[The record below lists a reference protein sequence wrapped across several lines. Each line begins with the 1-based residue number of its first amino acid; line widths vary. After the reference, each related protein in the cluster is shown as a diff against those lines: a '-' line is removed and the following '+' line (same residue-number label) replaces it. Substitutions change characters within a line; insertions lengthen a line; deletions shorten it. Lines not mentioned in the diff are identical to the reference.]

1 MSGMSIEGNKA
12 AFGGA
17 GAQRALE
24 TKIEAKQTAEITKTL
39 GINFDKKND
48 FSVEL
53 NYSKG
58 EGESGK
64 VFATPKDLAELKE
77 IAKAT
82 VTAEEKMGAS
92 TPITVKQN
100 GQVLGTIDPKE
111 ILNK

>member
-1 MSGMSIEGNKA
+1 MSVQGSKA

-17 GAQRALE
+17 GTQRALE
-24 TKIEAKQTAEITKTL
+24 TKIDAKQASEITKTL
-39 GINFDKKND
+39 GVNLDKDND

-53 NYSKG
+53 NYTKDDG
-58 EGESGK
+58 TMGK
-64 VFATPKDLAELKE
+64 TFITPKDLVEVKE

-82 VTAEEKMGAS
+82 INAEEKMGSS

-100 GQVLGTIDPKE
+100 GQTLGTIEAKS

>member
-12 AFGGA
+12 AFGG
-17 GAQRALE
+17 GGVQRALE

-39 GINFDKKND
+39 INLSKSND

-53 NYSKG
+53 NYKKDDGSM
-58 EGESGK
+58 GK
-64 VFATPKDLAELKE
+64 TFITPKDLTELKE

-82 VTAEEKMGAS
+82 INSEEKMGTS
-92 TPITVKQN
+92 SPITVKQN
-100 GQVLGTIDPKE
+100 GQALGIIDPKD